1 VNPVERGVRQLDRFQ
16 QRSRNL
22 GFIFGVVKKFGD
34 DRGSSL
40 AALLAYYGF
49 MSLFPLLLVLTTILG
64 FIGNAT
70 IKNSIIGETLKQ
82 FPVYGEQIGTNATHP
97 LTGNL
102 AGLIFGL
109 LVLLYGSMG
118 VTQASQHAMAQ
129 IWNVPGVVRPGYFP
143 RMARGLLLFVTLGLA
158 MAITAGVSGVAT
170 ISGRGFW
177 FRVLL
182 LLVEGALNIALYF
195 AIFRVLTP
203 AEVATRHLAPGSIL
217 GGIGYS
223 VLLTVGTTLVQHN
236 LRHAQALYGHY
247 AFVLGI
253 ISWLYLVALI
263 SLYAAETNVVLSRRL
278 WPRSIVQ
285 PPLTKADERVL
296 GDIARQ
302 EVRRV
307 EQQVR
312 VGWRSSGRKEPER
325 TRPGRRDGS
334 GPSAVDP

>member
-1 VNPVERGVRQLDRFQ
+1 
-16 QRSRNL
+16 
-22 GFIFGVVKKFGD
+22 
-34 DRGSSL
+34 
-40 AALLAYYGF
+40 
-49 MSLFPLLLVLTTILG
+49 
-64 FIGNAT
+64 
-70 IKNSIIGETLKQ
+70 
-82 FPVYGEQIGTNATHP
+82 
-97 LTGNL
+97 
-102 AGLIFGL
+102 
-109 LVLLYGSMG
+109 
-118 VTQASQHAMAQ
+118 
-129 IWNVPGVVRPGYFP
+129 
-143 RMARGLLLFVTLGLA
+143 
-158 MAITAGVSGVAT
+158 
-170 ISGRGFW
+170 
-177 FRVLL
+177 
-182 LLVEGALNIALYF
+182 
-195 AIFRVLTP
+195 
-203 AEVATRHLAPGSIL
+203 
-217 GGIGYS
+217 
-223 VLLTVGTTLVQHN
+223 LVQHN

-312 VGWRSSGRKEPER
+312 VGWRSSGRKDPER